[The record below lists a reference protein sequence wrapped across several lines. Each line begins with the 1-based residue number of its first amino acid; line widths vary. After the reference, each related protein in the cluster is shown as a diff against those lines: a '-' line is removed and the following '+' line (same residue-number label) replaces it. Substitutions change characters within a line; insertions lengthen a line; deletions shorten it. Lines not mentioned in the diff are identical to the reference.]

1 MTYTPR
7 VDGIQIADV
16 TYLGKPPKNTPLCFD
31 VVKWEK
37 SEPFEAIDIRTGKRE
52 THTEYC
58 YSLGCLEWDSRE
70 GCFDFKSVGTRW
82 LEAKPSDRVVDMI
95 LTFCREKGKELEW
108 DDV

>member
-7 VDGIQIADV
+7 TDGIQIADV
-16 TYLGKPPKNTPLCFD
+16 TYIGKPPKDTPPKFD
-31 VVKWEK
+31 VVKWES

-58 YSLGCLEWDSRE
+58 YSLGCLEWDARE

-82 LEAKPSDRVVDMI
+82 LEAKPSDKVVDMI
-95 LTFCREKGKELEW
+95 MAFCREKGKELEK
-108 DDV
+108 DD